1 MEQQPPTANSRM
13 KQCKSQNAPFSHR
26 WLRGAGGGR
35 GGTNFPSILS
45 MIVGI
50 FWNLESRKWR
60 FQGFSG
66 GIFHCG
72 RHHHLVFCLFLPPWL
87 NCTHSGKNL
96 KISSPC
102 RSKLTKLSFTV
113 KTDDVWTSGS
123 TRAVTGGSGVHGLND
138 FFPTNIEVKE
148 LTVTVIR
155 MYLHGA

>member
-26 WLRGAGGGR
+26 WLRGAGGG

-45 MIVGI
+45 TIVGI

-102 RSKLTKLSFTV
+102 RSKLTKLSLTV

-138 FFPTNIEVKE
+138 FFPTNTEVKE